1 MGRLVQLGAAIGALA
16 CLSSAAGVAAGY
28 PMTLTARAN
37 FTGGDTTITSTLT
50 IRVERLMDPDD
61 RTSVLDGLQYRGY
74 PGFLEALRRRPVIGQ
89 VGNKSGNVDL
99 RYAWETKTGDRR
111 RVILVADKPFFFIA
125 RDTSKPRGGY
135 ELTVVD
141 LQLDDRNAGSGTMA
155 AAARVKRAPDGGPIL
170 DDFATAPVQLTVEA
184 TQQ

>member
-16 CLSSAAGVAAGY
+16 CLSSASAGAAAY
-28 PMTLTARAN
+28 PITLTARAS

-50 IRVERLMDPDD
+50 ITVEKLMAPDN
-61 RTSVLDGLQYRGY
+61 RTSVLDGLKYRGY
-74 PGFLEALRRRPVIGQ
+74 QGFMDALRQRPVVGR
-89 VGNKSGNVDL
+89 VGNKSGHVDL
-99 RYAWETKTGDRR
+99 RYAWETKTDSGRR
-111 RVILVADKPFFFIA
+111 LILVADKPFFFFA

-141 LQLDDRNAGSGTMA
+141 LQLDDRNTGSGTMA
-155 AAARVKRAPDGGPIL
+155 AAARVKRAPDGGPVL

-184 TQQ
+184 AKP